1 MNNSGMNER
10 VPKKGSVVTRIA
22 PSPTGAL
29 HVGTLRT
36 ALFNY
41 LYAKKYDGKF
51 LLRIEDTDK
60 ERSTKAFEQDI
71 LDGLEWAGLKFDGK
85 TIRQSQR
92 NDIYAKYIK
101 KLIANGNAY
110 ISKES
115 KKDNPKEKIEVVRL
129 KNPNKKITFTDL
141 VRGDI
146 TFDTTELEDFV
157 IARSVTEPLYHLA
170 VVIDDHDMNVT
181 HVIRGEDHI
190 SNTPRQILIHEALKF
205 EIPKYGHL
213 PLILNENRSKLS
225 KRDGAASV
233 TSYKKEYLPEA
244 LINYLALLGWNPGT
258 DQEIFSL
265 SELVEAFDISKVQK
279 GGAVFSEEK
288 LKSINHEYIKK
299 LSEHI
304 WNQIVLENLPEVIT
318 SHESFN
324 NTLLQNIARQLKER
338 VKTSGEIRTLGD
350 NGELNFYVKAPEN
363 NPSAIVPK
371 RDSGSTTKQHLETII
386 LLLEKISGN
395 GFKEANIKEAVWE
408 YANRKG
414 KGSVL
419 WPMRFALTGLEKS
432 PDPFTVSEILGKK
445 ETLKRLESASSSL

>member
-1 MNNSGMNER
+1 MSDSRMNEHI
-10 VPKKGSVVTRIA
+10 PKKGPVVTRIA
-22 PSPTGAL
+22 PSPTGVL

-41 LYAKKYDGKF
+41 LYAKKYGGKF

-60 ERSTKAFEQDI
+60 GRSTKAFEQDI
-71 LDGLEWAGLKFDGK
+71 LEGLEWAGLKFDGK
-85 TIRQSQR
+85 IIRQSQR

-101 KLIANGNAY
+101 KLIDDGNAY

-115 KKDNPKEKIEVVRL
+115 KKNHPKERIEVVRL
-129 KNPNKKITFTDL
+129 KNPNKKITFIDL

-146 TFDTTELEDFV
+146 TFDTTELKDFV

-190 SNTPRQILIHEALKF
+190 SNTPRQILIHEALGFK
-205 EIPKYGHL
+205 IPKYGHL

-225 KRDGAASV
+225 KRDDAASV
-233 TSYKKEYLPEA
+233 TSYKDKYLPEA

-265 SELVEAFDISKVQK
+265 LELIEAFEISDVQR
-279 GGAVFSEEK
+279 GGAIFNEEK

-299 LSEHI
+299 LSEKI
-304 WNQIVLENLPEVIT
+304 WNKIVLENLPKIIT
-318 SHESFN
+318 SHKSFD
-324 NTLLQNIARQLKER
+324 NTLLQNIAGQLKER
-338 VKTSGEIRTLGD
+338 VKTFEEIRKLGKS
-350 NGELNFYVKAPEN
+350 GELNFYVMAPEYN
-363 NPSAIVPK
+363 SSDLVPK
-371 RDSGSTTKQHLETII
+371 RDSDSSIKQHLETLI
-386 LLLEKISGN
+386 LLLGKISEN
-395 GFKEANIKEAVWE
+395 KFTEINIKEAVWD
-408 YANRKG
+408 YAEKEG

-432 PDPFTVSEILGKK
+432 PDPFTVSGILGKST
-445 ETLKRLESASSSL
+445 TLERLKSAYQSL